1 MTRLEQLQ
9 KLVQMTPNDPM
20 SHYGV
25 GLEYINLKQWDEA
38 AAAFQRAIDADAK
51 YSAAYYHKG
60 RAQING
66 GKQADARDTLT
77 RGMEVARS
85 AGDWHT
91 QGEMQTLLETIE

>member
-9 KLVQMTPNDPM
+9 KLVAIAPGDPM

-25 GLEYINLKQWDEA
+25 GLEYINLQQWSDA
-38 AAAFQRAIDADAK
+38 TAAFQRAIDVDPK
-51 YSAAYYHKG
+51 YSAAYYHKA

-66 GKQADARDTLT
+66 GNEAAARDTLKH
-77 RGMEVARS
+77 GMEIARS

-91 QGEMQTLLETIE
+91 QGEMEALLGTIE

>member
-9 KLVQMTPNDPM
+9 KLVQMAPSDPM

-25 GLEYINLKQWDEA
+25 GLEYVNLQQWDNA

-51 YSAAYYHKG
+51 YSAAYYQLG
-60 RAQING
+60 RAQINAG
-66 GKQADARDTLT
+66 RPADARATLT
-77 RGMEVARS
+77 RGMEIARA

-91 QGEMQTLLETIE
+91 QGEMQALAETIE